1 VTPPAQPTSPAPVT
15 LPTTINQAESHRQI
29 GNAAVTS
36 GRFEEAVTEY
46 TNALRLYPNNA
57 LCLSDRSYTY
67 LILSRYHDARNDA
80 EKAVKLDPSSSIS
93 WSRLGYANMR
103 VASYGSAKTAFE
115 QALRLQG
122 DSPEAEITRKDI
134 ADATRYLHIQQ
145 GRPIPAAVPTTTP
158 RRAPH
163 TPTSPPS
170 LSPPT
175 TAIPTHSRSP
185 STSSRAGPSSPP
197 EVAPRGPRLAP
208 TPTPATPSTSRTPA
222 PPATTPAAAVPKPG
236 QSPESIKKAEHHK
249 TLGNEAITVRKFEE
263 AAEEYT
269 RAIQLDPSNAVYL
282 ANRSHAYLA
291 LRRYHA
297 ALTDAEASVAAD
309 PSYWKGWSR
318 LGAAHKALGE
328 YSDAKTAYNQ
338 ALWAHGDGLGA
349 EATRKDLEEVNRLLE
364 AKLDKGGTSTSRSA
378 NDVSSVGTTF
388 TSTANAS
395 SSQNASSQRPPTLV
409 SHPAPFPTTSSSS
422 SSSAARHVTVASPQT
437 SSQSTLAVPSSST
450 GPTLGQAAVAPPVM
464 PTPSTSGA
472 STRPTTSTSAPF
484 TSGTSSET
492 TRKAEHHKTLG
503 NKASAAG
510 EFEKAIEEYTRAI
523 QLDPSNAVYLANRSH
538 AYLALSRHH
547 DARIDAEKSVAADPT
562 YWKGW
567 SRLGSAHK
575 ALEEY
580 SEAKTAF
587 ERALRV
593 QGLSTGAEITRRDLA
608 EVTRLLNER
617 GGLPSAPTSQ
627 SAANTP
633 SVISSTVPAPTP
645 ASNIPSPRAPT
656 PVPSRLTAP
665 SLAVPR
671 PVSSAH
677 VAPQP
682 VLSPRPRPTS
692 SIPSSAP
699 AHPTPVT
706 TTRTPDSRSTPTTQ
720 APAATANIPA
730 DPPPAYRPG
739 ELSSPD
745 PVVAAVA
752 EQELIRGLDEL
763 ERKIAARNIGAL
775 SFGNISL
782 NGQVKRYFVSLMAR
796 ENQRTWDKDL
806 DLVKIAH
813 PAFGKILQHT
823 AFANLTHLTSPKL
836 YTMQMNSRVLHCTK
850 STQSYTGSSQV

>member
-15 LPTTINQAESHRQI
+15 PPTTINQAESHRQI

-80 EKAVKLDPSSSIS
+80 EKAVKLDPSSSTS

-103 VASYGSAKTAFE
+103 LASYGSAKTAFE

-145 GRPIPAAVPTTTP
+145 GRPIPAAAPATTP
-158 RRAPH
+158 RHASY
-163 TPTSPPS
+163 TSTSPPS

-175 TAIPTHSRSP
+175 TAIQTHSRFP
-185 STSSRAGPSSPP
+185 STSSRAGLSSPP
-197 EVAPRGPRLAP
+197 EVAP
-208 TPTPATPSTSRTPA
+208 TPTPATPSTSRTPG
-222 PPATTPAAAVPKPG
+222 PPATTPAATVPKQGP
-236 QSPESIKKAEHHK
+236 SPESIKKAEHHK

-291 LRRYHA
+291 LCRYHA

-395 SSQNASSQRPPTLV
+395 SRNASSQKPSTLV
-409 SHPAPFPTTSSSS
+409 SRPAPSPTTSSSP
-422 SSSAARHVTVASPQT
+422 SSSAARHVTAASPQT
-437 SSQSTLAVPSSST
+437 SSQSTFAVPSLST
-450 GPTLGQAAVAPPVM
+450 GPTLGQAAVVPPVM

-472 STRPTTSTSAPF
+472 STRPTTSTSASL

-492 TRKAEHHKTLG
+492 IRKAEHYKTLG
-503 NKASAAG
+503 NEASAAS

-617 GGLPSAPTSQ
+617 GGLPSASTSR
-627 SAANTP
+627 SAANAP
-633 SVISSTVPAPTP
+633 SVISSTVPAPTL

-656 PVPSRLTAP
+656 PVPSRLAAP
-665 SLAVPR
+665 SFAVPR

-682 VLSPRPRPTS
+682 VPSPRPRPTS

-720 APAATANIPA
+720 APAATANISA

-782 NGQVKRYFVSLMAR
+782 NGQVEGYVVSLMAR
-796 ENQRTWDKDL
+796 ENQQMWDKDL

-823 AFANLTHLTSPKL
+823 AFANITHLTSPKL